1 MGQAGW
7 GKMKLEAYSSQS
19 KADKTILPKLEQLA
33 ISQESNMCDESAE
46 CPLCMEALEIDD
58 HSFFPC
64 TCGYQICRFCWHRI
78 RTDENGLCPACRK
91 QYPEDPAEFKPLTED
106 ELQSIKKERKQK
118 DVQRKQKAAENRKHL
133 ANVRVVQRNLVF
145 VVGLSPRLADP
156 EVLKKHEYFGKFG
169 KIHKVVIN
177 QSTSYAGSQ
186 GPSASAYVT
195 YVKPE
200 DALRAILTVNNVH
213 VEGRTLKTSLGTT
226 KYCSHFLKGSHCQ
239 KSDCMY
245 LHELG
250 EEAASF
256 TKDEM
261 QAGKHQE
268 YEQLLIE
275 QFLNAQNSANNHHIS
290 SMKIK
295 KSVSPQAIE
304 NPEVLPSLMDMTGD
318 IKHSLPQSLPLLP
331 NPVPIG
337 TSGGGN
343 TNGHAMV
350 NNCGWPLLD
359 STLTTNGK
367 SEHLANGRVQKAP
380 FRTNTPPG
388 GGGSNGNNRAV
399 GSGRHRGSN
408 STNST
413 DENLIPSPNP
423 MGSSR
428 SLSSSPPENE
438 PEVSSHTSRQQ
449 PVELQ
454 QVPISHRGLPL
465 PTPVMG
471 DSNTKSTGN
480 IINPP
485 LPSPRRGS
493 SEGVS
498 PQQQSS
504 SEDNPPVL
512 SHQEVHQ
519 QTNSSLSAGLV
530 GAIGSNRR
538 PGFSETDCTQDIPSV
553 ALPNQ
558 EMSDAIPVSS
568 TTDWS
573 AAFGFNQKEV
583 PQDDDLGFDPC
594 AESFKGLADLI
605 EKENGMQQQQQQT
618 IMGPS
623 LHHQHLQ
630 HNLPL
635 HMSRLTAS
643 PPHSSFHPS
652 HTLTQHSSVINT
664 QHPPLVRS
672 LPPGFSMSQIQQQQQ
687 QLQQQQFFRPEM
699 ANSKMLELLPQF
711 VPTHQRF
718 PPQNYHNLPLDLP
731 SQQPQPQPTQHQQ
744 QTQNDLY
751 NMKDMQEQL
760 RSMLPNINISFGASP
775 QQSQQQTQASSATS
789 SSSSLHQTLQSQQL
803 NKSWPLSSSP
813 DAWNDPAIVSTSQ
826 FSEPAGL
833 FPESAPHWLKSL
845 QQLTECDGPSHRL
858 PFVQQFPLSGGWG
871 AGPHHTHNPPPGFR
885 TPGLPSQQTTDSH
898 QMAEVLQ

>member
-1 MGQAGW
+1 
-7 GKMKLEAYSSQS
+7 
-19 KADKTILPKLEQLA
+19 
-33 ISQESNMCDESAE
+33 MCDESAE

-268 YEQLLIE
+268 YEQMLIE
-275 QFLNAQNSANNHHIS
+275 QFLNAQNAANNHHIS
-290 SMKIK
+290 NVKIK

-318 IKHSLPQSLPLLP
+318 IKHSLPQSVPLLP

-337 TSGGGN
+337 TSGSGN
-343 TNGHAMV
+343 TNGHAVV

-359 STLTTNGK
+359 SALSTNGK
-367 SEHLANGRVQKAP
+367 SDHLANGRVQKAP

-388 GGGSNGNNRAV
+388 GGSSTNNRVV
-399 GSGRHRGSN
+399 GSGRQRGSN

-428 SLSSSPPENE
+428 SLSSSPPEDE
-438 PEVSSHTSRQQ
+438 PDLGSHTSGHQQ
-449 PVELQ
+449 PAELQQ

-465 PTPVMG
+465 PTPVIA
-471 DSNTKSTGN
+471 DSNAKSNGSAST
-480 IINPP
+480 NPP
-485 LPSPRRGS
+485 ISSPRPGS

-498 PQQQSS
+498 PQQQPL
-504 SEDNPPVL
+504 SEDTLPVL
-512 SHQEVHQ
+512 LPQEVHQ
-519 QTNSSLSAGLV
+519 QTDSSLSSGLV

-538 PGFSETDCTQDIPSV
+538 PGFLETDCTQGLSFFGSNLLNSPSLGTSQSQSTSPQDTPNV

-605 EKENGMQQQQQQT
+605 EKENGMQQQQQT
-618 IMGPS
+618 MMGPG

-630 HNLPL
+630 HSLPL
-635 HMSRLTAS
+635 QMPRLTAS

-652 HTLTQHSSVINT
+652 HTLSQHSSGINT
-664 QHPPLVRS
+664 QHPSLVRS

-687 QLQQQQFFRPEM
+687 QLQQQQQFFRPEM
-699 ANSKMLELLPQF
+699 TNSKMLELLPQF

-718 PPQNYHNLPLDLP
+718 PLHSYPNLPLELP

-751 NMKDMQEQL
+751 SMKDMQEQL

-775 QQSQQQTQASSATS
+775 QQSQQPQQPQAPSSSATSS

-826 FSEPAGL
+826 FTEPAGL

-885 TPGLPSQQTTDSH
+885 APGLASQQTTESH